1 MSETIKKTS
10 LTELVKRGAI
20 SSISVLRT
28 NQKGYP
34 FVTLLN
40 RKKESTNLY
49 FGKITSELVLNT
61 FKKGDNII
69 LFLKE
74 SEVVETQ
81 SKQEGHE
88 GETRFK
94 ISKNTSDYTSE
105 DMLLNQLGLEVSNSE
120 FDFEKF
126 VKEFTPVEEVVP
138 QA

>member
-49 FGKITSELVLNT
+49 FGKKTSELVLNT
-61 FKKGDNII
+61 FKEGDNII
-69 LFLKE
+69 PFLKE
-74 SEVVETQ
+74 SEVVETLNEA
-81 SKQEGHE
+81 K
-88 GETRFK
+88 ETRFK

>member
-49 FGKITSELVLNT
+49 FGKKTSELVLNA
-61 FKKGDNII
+61 FKEGDSII
-69 LFLKE
+69 PFLKE
-74 SEVVETQ
+74 SEVVETLNEA
-81 SKQEGHE
+81 K
-88 GETRFK
+88 ETRFK

>member
-74 SEVVETQ
+74 SEVVETLNEN
-81 SKQEGHE
+81 K
-88 GETRFK
+88 ETRFK

>member
-1 MSETIKKTS
+1 LSS
-10 LTELVKRGAI
+10 SALTELVKRGAI

-49 FGKITSELVLNT
+49 FGKKTSELVLNA
-61 FKKGDNII
+61 FKEGDSII
-69 LFLKE
+69 PFLKE
-74 SEVVETQ
+74 SEVVETLNEN
-81 SKQEGHE
+81 K
-88 GETRFK
+88 ETRFK

>member
-1 MSETIKKTS
+1 M
-10 LTELVKRGAI
+10 
-20 SSISVLRT
+20 
-28 NQKGYP
+28 
-34 FVTLLN
+34 LN

-49 FGKITSELVLNT
+49 FGKKTSELVLNA
-61 FKKGDNII
+61 FKEGDSII
-69 LFLKE
+69 PFLKE
-74 SEVVETQ
+74 SEVVETLNEN
-81 SKQEGHE
+81 K
-88 GETRFK
+88 ETRFK

>member
-61 FKKGDNII
+61 FKKGDSII
-69 LFLKE
+69 PFLKE
-74 SEVVETQ
+74 SEVVETLNEN
-81 SKQEGHE
+81 K
-88 GETRFK
+88 ETRFK

>member
-1 MSETIKKTS
+1 MSKTIKKTS

-49 FGKITSELVLNT
+49 FGKKTSELVLNA
-61 FKKGDNII
+61 FKEGDNII
-69 LFLKE
+69 PFLKE
-74 SEVVETQ
+74 SEVVETLNEN
-81 SKQEGHE
+81 K
-88 GETRFK
+88 ETRFK